1 MGSKRSRNSQRSV
14 GSYHKNVPARADPG
28 SRLDRRHVLAGAAL
42 VCLLLVVGLGI
53 AAVTAAAMS
62 GSHSGSAPDGTQA
75 FVENDHTHVSGPVA
89 YDRVPPVGGAHNPV
103 QLNCGVYGQQ
113 VPNENAVH
121 SLEHGAVWI
130 TYQPNL
136 SAADVSR
143 LQSLVTS
150 SYVGSERYIIL
161 SPYPGLPS
169 PIVASAWGE
178 QLQVQSV
185 SDGRLG
191 QFIHTF
197 AGGGQ
202 GGEQGGPCTGGTGN
216 PIE

>member
-1 MGSKRSRNSQRSV
+1 MGNKRSRNSQRSV
-14 GSYHKNVPARADPG
+14 GSYRKNGPARSHTG
-28 SRLDRRHVLAGAAL
+28 SRPDRRHVSVGFAL
-42 VCLLLVVGLGI
+42 VGLLLVVGLGI

-62 GSHSGSAPDGTQA
+62 GSHSGSAPDGVQA
-75 FVENDHTHVSGPVA
+75 FAENDHTDVSSPVA
-89 YDRVPPVGGAHNPV
+89 YDHVPPVGGAHNPV
-103 QLNCGVYGQQ
+103 QLNCGVYDQQ

-121 SLEHGAVWI
+121 SLEHGAVRI
-130 TYQPNL
+130 TYLPNL
-136 SAADVSR
+136 SAADVGQLR
-143 LQSLVTS
+143 SLVTS

-202 GGEQGGPCTGGTGN
+202 GGEQGGPCTGVTGN